1 MAEYGGLKTAGIITI
16 IIVRM
21 LLIQRTG
28 YQPSQQNLLV
38 KLIIDANRQ
47 IIMITVPVGLIIII
61 TLISPAVSAEH
72 AQRTNR
78 IFPLAK
84 LLITAVK
91 RGTTALRHRLNAL
104 VQVCRLYRRG
114 NDRLNILRNNGM
126 DLRTGM

>member
-78 IFPLAK
+78 IFPW
-84 LLITAVK
+84 
-91 RGTTALRHRLNAL
+91 RS
-104 VQVCRLYRRG
+104 C
-114 NDRLNILRNNGM
+114 
-126 DLRTGM
+126 